1 MANRENLI
9 GFRDLVAERM
19 SYWLALKNPKF
30 SKGEKKTFLR
40 AVKAFDNIFIPDALE
55 QLGLSVKPAEAL
67 SEWVKKALGI

>member
-30 SKGEKKTFLR
+30 SKGEKN
-40 AVKAFDNIFIPDALE
+40 V
-55 QLGLSVKPAEAL
+55 S
-67 SEWVKKALGI
+67 